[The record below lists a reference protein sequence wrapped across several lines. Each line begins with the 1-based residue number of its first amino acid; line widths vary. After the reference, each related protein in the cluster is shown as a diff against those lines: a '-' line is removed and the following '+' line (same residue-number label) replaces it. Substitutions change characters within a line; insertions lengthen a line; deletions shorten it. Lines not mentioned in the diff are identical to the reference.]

1 MHVGIIPDG
10 NRRYMKKIGIDDLE
24 KAYRMGIDRF
34 YDLVEWCDELG
45 VNEVTMYTLSLENLE
60 NRGMEELYILM
71 NLFAEN
77 TLKVLSDERMHNREI
92 KVNICGNREYLT
104 EYFGER
110 GVELNEKFNKLEEKT
125 RDYGGMKLNLA
136 IAYGGRQEIINACQ
150 MIMNNGGEFSEET
163 IQEHLWI
170 KSNPDLIIRTSESR
184 LSNFLLWQSAYS
196 ELYFVD
202 KLWEEFKRDDLVGVL
217 KDFEDREKRYGR

>member
-24 KAYRMGIDRF
+24 KAYRLGIDRF

-45 VNEVTMYTLSLENLE
+45 VNEVTIYTLSLENLE
-60 NRGMEELYILM
+60 NRDMEELYILM

-77 TLKVLSDERMHNREI
+77 TMKVLSDERMHDREI

-110 GVELNEKFNKLEEKT
+110 GVELNEKFNKLEDKT
-125 RDYGGMKLNLA
+125 SDYGGMKLNLA

-202 KLWEEFKRDDLVGVL
+202 KLWEEFKRDDLVDVL
-217 KDFEDREKRYGR
+217 EDFGDREKRFGR

>member
-10 NRRYMKKIGIDDLE
+10 NRRYMKKTGIGDLE
-24 KAYRMGIDRF
+24 KAYRLGIDRF
-34 YDLVEWCDELG
+34 YDLVRWCDELG
-45 VNEVTMYTLSLENLE
+45 VNEVTIYTLSLENLE

-77 TLKVLSDERMHNREI
+77 TMRVLSDERIHDREI
-92 KVNICGNREYLT
+92 KVSICGNREYLT
-104 EYFGER
+104 EYFGDR
-110 GVELNEKFNKLEEKT
+110 GVELNQEFHKLEEKT

-136 IAYGGRQEIINACQ
+136 IAYGGRQEIINACR
-150 MIMNNGGEFSEET
+150 MIMNNGGEFTEES

-170 KSNPDLIIRTSESR
+170 KSYPDLIIRTSESR

-196 ELYFVD
+196 ELYFVN
-202 KLWEEFKRDDLVGVL
+202 KLWEEFQRDDLVDVL
-217 KDFEDREKRYGR
+217 EDFNGREKRFGR

>member
-202 KLWEEFKRDDLVGVL
+202 KLWEEFKRDDLVDVL
-217 KDFEDREKRYGR
+217 EDFGDREKRFGR

>member
-184 LSNFLLWQSAYS
+184 LSNFLLWQSSYS

-202 KLWEEFKRDDLVGVL
+202 KLWEEFKRDDLVDVL
-217 KDFEDREKRYGR
+217 EDFGDREKRFGR

>member
-1 MHVGIIPDG
+1 IIPDG
-10 NRRYMKKIGIDDLE
+10 NRRYMRKTGIDDLE
-24 KAYRMGIDRF
+24 KAYRLGIDRF
-34 YDLVEWCDELG
+34 YDLVEWCDDLG
-45 VNEVTMYTLSLENLE
+45 VGEVTIYTLSLENLE

-77 TLKVLSDERMHNREI
+77 TMKVLSDERMHNREI

-110 GVELNEKFNKLEEKT
+110 GVELNQKFNKLEDKT
-125 RDYGGMKLNLA
+125 EGYGGMKLNLA

-150 MIMNNGGEFSEET
+150 MIMNNGGEFTEES

-170 KSNPDLIIRTSESR
+170 KSYPDLIIRTSESR

-196 ELYFVD
+196 EFYFVD
-202 KLWEEFKRDDLVGVL
+202 KLWEEFQRDDLVDVL
-217 KDFEDREKRYGR
+217 EDFRDREKRFGR

>member
-10 NRRYMKKIGIDDLE
+10 NRRYMKKTGIDDLE
-24 KAYRMGIDRF
+24 KAYRLGIDRF

-60 NRGMEELYILM
+60 NRSKEELYILM

-77 TLKVLSDERMHNREI
+77 TMKVLNDERMHNREI
-92 KVNICGNREYLT
+92 KVNICGNRLYLT

-110 GVELNEKFNKLEEKT
+110 GVELNQKFHKLEEKT
-125 RDYGGMKLNLA
+125 RNYGGMKLNLA

-150 MIMNNGGEFSEET
+150 MIMNNGGEFTEES
-163 IQEHLWI
+163 IQENLWI
-170 KSNPDLIIRTSESR
+170 KSYPDLIIRTSEGR

-196 ELYFVD
+196 EFYFVD
-202 KLWEEFKRDDLVGVL
+202 KLWEEFQRDDLVDVL
-217 KDFEDREKRYGR
+217 EDFGDREKRFGR